1 MAAIAADEIPPILSA
16 RGWTPR
22 GIDKRTWR
30 CTVPTG
36 AGNVRV
42 VVRHAG
48 SWLYLAVIPFLEAD
62 SVRPWGG
69 GKYPSRFLGRILA
82 VNSNLS
88 MVKFALD
95 EDGDLTLR
103 VELPTESLQARE
115 VDTALGLLATT
126 TEQYREPIR
135 AALLDAGRAAERA
148 SMLPEVSPPT
158 SEPPADPDVSVG
170 DNAPGDAVIAV
181 SDASLTE
188 PEEGPPALD
197 AAARSAPLRSDP
209 PPARE

>member
-1 MAAIAADEIPPILSA
+1 MAAIAAEEIPSILTA
-16 RGWTPR
+16 RGWQPR

-30 CTVPTG
+30 CTVPTA

-42 VVRHAG
+42 VLRHAG
-48 SWLYLAVIPFLEAD
+48 SWLYLAVIPFLEPE

-95 EDGDLTLR
+95 DDGDLTLR
-103 VELPTESLQARE
+103 VELPTESLQPRE
-115 VDTALGLLATT
+115 IDTALGLLTTT

-135 AALLDAGRAAERA
+135 AALLDAGRAAERV
-148 SMLPEVSPPT
+148 SSLPEVT
-158 SEPPADPDVSVG
+158 PPAD
-170 DNAPGDAVIAV
+170 APADEPEPAPQDHVIAV
-181 SDASLTE
+181 NDASLAE

-197 AAARSAPLRSDP
+197 AAARAAPLRSDP
-209 PPARE
+209 PPPKE

>member
-1 MAAIAADEIPPILSA
+1 MAAIAAEEIPSILTA
-16 RGWTPR
+16 RGWQPR
-22 GIDKRTWR
+22 TIDKRTWR
-30 CTVPTG
+30 CTVSTG
-36 AGNVRV
+36 AGAVRV
-42 VVRHAG
+42 VLRHAG
-48 SWLYLAVIPFLEAD
+48 SWLYLAVIPFLEPD

-69 GKYPSRFLGRILA
+69 GKYPARFLGRILA

-95 EDGDLTLR
+95 DDGDLTLR

-115 VDTALGLLATT
+115 IDTALGLLTTT

-148 SMLPEVSPPT
+148 SALPEVT
-158 SEPPADPDVSVG
+158 PPAEEHHEEPAAEP
-170 DNAPGDAVIAV
+170 APHDHVIAV
-181 SDASLTE
+181 NDASLAE

-197 AAARSAPLRSDP
+197 AAARAAPLRSDP
-209 PPARE
+209 PPPKD